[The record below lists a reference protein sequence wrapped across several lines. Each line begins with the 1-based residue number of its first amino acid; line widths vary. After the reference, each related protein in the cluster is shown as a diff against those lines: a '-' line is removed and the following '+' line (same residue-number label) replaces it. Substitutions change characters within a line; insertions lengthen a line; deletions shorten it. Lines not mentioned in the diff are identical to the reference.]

1 MSTAEDDA
9 LLYERLAAEL
19 AESIVKG
26 ALRPGDRL
34 PSVRLLSSQRHVSV
48 STVLQ
53 ALVLL
58 ESQGLIEVRP
68 RSGHYVR
75 PRRALELA
83 EPRAALRA
91 TSPARV
97 QVGSGIAAL
106 VSSMRD
112 PQVVPLGSASLAPD
126 LLPLATLNRMLAQ
139 GAREIRHAGGNYDG
153 PDGLLTLR
161 RQLARRSISWGA
173 PLSEDDFIVTVGAT
187 EALNLCL
194 RAVSKPGDT
203 VIVESP
209 TYFGL
214 LQLIEE
220 LSLKAIEVPTSPRT
234 GIELDALEQ
243 VLKER
248 PDAKA
253 VLAMPTVSNPLGSV
267 MPDENK
273 RALVELL
280 ARHDVPLIEDDA
292 YGELVFESP
301 RPRPA
306 RAWDHKGRVL
316 LCGSISKT
324 LAPGYRIG
332 WVAPGIYRERV
343 ERLKFSSTLAT
354 PTLTQMAVAEFFA
367 SGGYDR
373 HLRRLRGTLQHQTQR
388 MREAIAEHFPEGTR
402 VSDPQ
407 GGFVLWVELP
417 QGCDSYELQAR
428 ALERRIAIAPGPIFS
443 VRRRFEACLRITCGL
458 PWTPELAQ
466 AVQTIGDL
474 AHQQLARRRGIRAR
488 AV

>member
-1 MSTAEDDA
+1 MGAAEEP
-9 LLYERLAAEL
+9 LLYERLALEL
-19 AESIVKG
+19 SESIAKG

-34 PSVRLLSSQRHVSV
+34 PSVRQLSQQRHVSV

-58 ESQGLIEVRP
+58 EGQGLIEVRP

-75 PRRALELA
+75 TRRSLELA
-83 EPRAALRA
+83 EPRPALRP
-91 TSPARV
+91 TLPARV

-106 VSSMRD
+106 IGSMRD
-112 PQVVPLGSASLAPD
+112 PTVVPLGSASLSPE
-126 LLPLATLNRMLAQ
+126 LLPLATLNRMLAA
-139 GAREIRHAGGNYDG
+139 GAREIKHAGGSYDG
-153 PDGLLTLR
+153 PAGLPTLR

-194 RAVSKPGDT
+194 RAVSRPGDA

-209 TYFGL
+209 TYFGV

-220 LSLKAIEVPTSPRT
+220 LSLKAIEVPTSPRS
-234 GIELDALEQ
+234 GLDLDALEA
-243 VLKER
+243 VLKDR
-248 PDAKA
+248 PDVKA
-253 VLAMPTVSNPLGSV
+253 VISMPTVSNPLGSV
-267 MPDENK
+267 MPDEAK
-273 RALVELL
+273 ERLVRLL

-306 RAWDHKGRVL
+306 RAWDFEGRVL

-332 WVAPGIYRERV
+332 WVAPGRYRERV
-343 ERLKFSSTLAT
+343 ERLKFSATVAT
-354 PTLTQMAVAEFFA
+354 PTLTQMAVAEFLA

-373 HLRRLRGTLQHQTQR
+373 HLRRLRATLKGQVEQV
-388 MREAIAEHFPEGTR
+388 REAVGEHFPAGTR
-402 VSDPQ
+402 VSSPQ

-417 QGCDSYELQAR
+417 RGCDALALQAA
-428 ALERRIAIAPGPIFS
+428 ALERKVAIAPGPIFS
-443 VRRRFEACLRITCGL
+443 LRRRFESCLRLSCGQ
-458 PWTPELAQ
+458 PWSEPLARSVKTLGELAH
-466 AVQTIGDL
+466 A
-474 AHQQLARRRGIRAR
+474 QLARRPVRA
-488 AV
+488 AS

>member
-1 MSTAEDDA
+1 MDTPEES

-19 AESIVKG
+19 ADSVAKG

-34 PSVRLLSSQRHVSV
+34 PSVRQLASQRHVSV

-58 ESQGLIEVRP
+58 EGQGLIEVRP

-75 PRRALELA
+75 PRRAIELA
-83 EPRAALRA
+83 EPRAALRP
-91 TSPARV
+91 TLPARV

-106 VSSMRD
+106 IASMRD
-112 PQVVPLGSASLAPD
+112 PQVVPLGSASLSPE
-126 LLPLATLNRMLAQ
+126 LLPLATLNRMLAA
-139 GAREIRHAGGNYDG
+139 GAREIRTAGGSYDG

-194 RAVSKPGDT
+194 RAVSRPGDA
-203 VIVESP
+203 VVVESP
-209 TYFGL
+209 TYFGV

-234 GIELDALEQ
+234 GIDLAALEA

-248 PDAKA
+248 QDVKA
-253 VLAMPTVSNPLGSV
+253 VVSMPTVSNPLGSV
-267 MPDENK
+267 MPDEAK
-273 RALVELL
+273 EALIHLL
-280 ARHDVPLIEDDA
+280 ARFDVPLIEDDA

-306 RAWDHKGRVL
+306 RAWETEGRVL

-332 WVAPGIYRERV
+332 WVAPGRYRERV
-343 ERLKFSSTLAT
+343 ERLKFSATVAT
-354 PTLTQMAVAEFFA
+354 PTLTQMAVAEVLA

-373 HLRRLRGTLQHQTQR
+373 HLRRLRGTLSGQVQR
-388 MREAIAEHFPEGTR
+388 MREAVGEYFPKGTR
-402 VSDPQ
+402 VSSPQ

-417 QGCDSYELQAR
+417 QGCDGLELQAR
-428 ALERRIAIAPGPIFS
+428 ALEKKIAIAPGPIFS
-443 VRRRFEACLRITCGL
+443 VRRRFESCLRLSCGF
-458 PWTPELAQ
+458 PWSASLEAAVSTVGELAK
-466 AVQTIGDL
+466 A
-474 AHQQLARRRGIRAR
+474 QLNRRRPLRA
-488 AV
+488 AS